1 MEIYVT
7 LMGVYGTVVC
17 YGHSDCFSK
26 KNHNRKF
33 PGSVVSQGFSCYC
46 QTGPNLSY
54 NWQFQLQDYHDLS

>member
-33 PGSVVSQGFSCYC
+33 PGSVVKPRVQLLLPNGSQFKLQLAIPTAG
-46 QTGPNLSY
+46 LS
-54 NWQFQLQDYHDLS
+54 